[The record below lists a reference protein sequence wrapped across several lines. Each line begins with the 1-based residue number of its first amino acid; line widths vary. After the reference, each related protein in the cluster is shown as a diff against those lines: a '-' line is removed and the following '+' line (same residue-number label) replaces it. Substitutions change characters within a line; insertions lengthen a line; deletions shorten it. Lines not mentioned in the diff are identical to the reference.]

1 MISLRSRRGKT
12 SRTADEQREGPS
24 EEDHTAGIAYQP
36 VSDTAVS
43 SVDPQPPSEESGPG
57 TTGRHRRRAAI
68 IVFAV
73 MPAVVISL
81 AAAAGSLKW
90 QGASRHDARE
100 AAQETP
106 RVAAEAAV
114 ALLSYQPDTVQ
125 ADLDSAK
132 SNLTG
137 DFLDAYS
144 RLIDELVIPGAR
156 EKQISAIATVPA
168 AASTSATSDR
178 AVVLL
183 FVNQTTT
190 IGADAP
196 TSTASTVRVTLD
208 RVDNRWLISQFEPV

>member
-1 MISLRSRRGKT
+1 MISLRSRRGQT
-12 SRTADEQREGPS
+12 SVAADEQRP
-24 EEDHTAGIAYQP
+24 
-36 VSDTAVS
+36 
-43 SVDPQPPSEESGPG
+43 PPSDEPGPG
-57 TTGRHRRRAAI
+57 TPRRHRRRAI
-68 IVFAV
+68 IVFGV
-73 MPAVVISL
+73 MPTVVVSL
-81 AAAAGSLKW
+81 AAAAGALKW
-90 QGASRHDARE
+90 QSASRHDAHDAARE
-100 AAQETP
+100 ST

-156 EKQISAIATVPA
+156 EKQISAVATVPA

-183 FVNQTTT
+183 FVDQTTT
-190 IGADAP
+190 VGADAP

-208 RVDNRWLISQFEPV
+208 KVDNRWLISQFEPV

>member
-12 SRTADEQREGPS
+12 SLTADEQREGPS
-24 EEDHTAGIAYQP
+24 EEDHTAGIAHQP

-57 TTGRHRRRAAI
+57 TTRRHRRAAI

-73 MPAVVISL
+73 TPAVVISL